1 MMQNLK
7 IEPFKLIG
15 LAIRTTNENNKAAC
29 DLGKLWEQFYSE
41 DIPSQIPTKESHE
54 IYAIYTDYQTDYT
67 GYYTTIIGLKV
78 SSLDEIPEGLIGREF
93 IGGDYQKFVAK
104 GKMPNAVLDTWK
116 EIWSKD
122 NELNRKYTADF
133 EIYGQKSQN
142 GENSEVEVFIAI
154 EE

>member
-1 MMQNLK
+1 MQNLK

-15 LAIRTTNENNKAAC
+15 IAVRTTNENNKAAY
-29 DLGKLWEQFYSE
+29 DLGKLWEKFYSE
-41 DIPSQIPTKESHE
+41 DISGKIPNKESHE

-67 GYYTTIIGLKV
+67 GYYITTIGLKV

-104 GKMPNAVLDTWK
+104 GKMPNAVLNTWK

-122 NELNRKYTADF
+122 DELNRKYTADF